1 MSRPSS
7 ATVRH
12 ATIPTARTI
21 CYRSGCCA
29 QSVSGAS
36 RFQNRSRMPSI
47 NVGELK
53 KGLKV
58 EIEGDPWEILDI
70 NFVKPGKGQAIYKT
84 KLRNLLK
91 ATIIER
97 NYRSGDSLQ
106 SADVQKTQGQYSY
119 RDTSGYVFMD
129 NNTFEQYTLPV
140 ESVEERMRF
149 LRESDKVDLL
159 LYNGNVIDMTPP
171 SHVVLEVTY
180 TEPAARGNT
189 ATNVTKPATVETGS
203 EVQVP
208 AFIREGDK
216 IKISTETGEYVERA
230 ST

>member
-1 MSRPSS
+1 M
-7 ATVRH
+7 
-12 ATIPTARTI
+12 PT
-21 CYRSGCCA
+21 
-29 QSVSGAS
+29 
-36 RFQNRSRMPSI
+36 I

-58 EIEGDPWEILDI
+58 EIDGEPWEILEM

-84 KLRNLLK
+84 RLRNLLK
-91 ATIIER
+91 GTIIDR

-119 RDTSGYVFMD
+119 RDTGGYVFMD
-129 NNTFEQYTLPV
+129 NGTYEQYTLPV

-149 LRESDKVDLL
+149 LREGDKVDLL

-171 SHVVLEVTY
+171 SHVILTITY

-189 ATNVTKPATVETGS
+189 ATNVTKPATVESGA
-203 EVQVP
+203 EIQVP

-216 IKISTETGEYVERA
+216 VKISTETGEYVERA
-230 ST
+230 SM